1 MQTAPLPTNP
11 LSRRRFLQLSGL
23 SAAGLLLGCAVNPV
37 TGRQQLMLVSEA
49 SEIQMDRQRSPFQF
63 SADYGALQ
71 DHALNAYINRTGLAI
86 AKHTQRP
93 NMPYS
98 FRGVNAVYANAYAF
112 PGGSIAVTRGML
124 IELENEAE
132 LAALLGHEL
141 GHVNARHTAQQM
153 SKGML
158 SQLLVSGLSIYA
170 ASYGRAYGDLA
181 SQIGSLGAGAL
192 LASYSRDN
200 ERQADALGME
210 YVVRSGYSPR
220 GMIELLEILKRQARQ
235 KGSATELLF
244 ATHPMSDERYRTA
257 VERAATRY
265 AGAMGLPL
273 YRQRFMDHTVHL
285 RSQKAGIRIL
295 QKAQSEMARQNF
307 SAANALFARALKQ
320 LPHDYAGLLMTAKC
334 KLAQTKPARALP
346 YARAAKQ
353 VYPQEA
359 QAYFVSGYAEL
370 QLKRYAAAYTDF
382 SQNERLLP
390 GNPQTLFYKGYAL
403 EGMHRRQAAARAY
416 YRYLQTVHKGKL
428 AAHAYRRLVQWGY
441 LKP

>member
-1 MQTAPLPTNP
+1 MQTARLPAKP
-11 LSRRRFLQLSGL
+11 LSRRRFLQLTGL
-23 SAAGLLLGCAVNPV
+23 SAANLLLGCAVNPV

-63 SADYGALQ
+63 SSDYGALQ
-71 DHALNAYINRTGLAI
+71 DRALNAYINRTGLAI
-86 AKHTQRP
+86 ARHTQRP

-124 IELENEAE
+124 IELQNEAE

-141 GHVNARHTAQQM
+141 GHVNARHTAEQM

-158 SQLLVSGLSIYA
+158 SRLLISGLSIYA
-170 ASYGRAYGDLA
+170 GSYGYGDLA
-181 SQIGSLGAGAL
+181 SRIGSLGAGAL

-210 YVVRSGYSPR
+210 YMVRSGYSPR
-220 GMIELLEILKRQARQ
+220 GMIELLEILKRQSSQ
-235 KGSATELLF
+235 KPGATDLLF

-257 VERAATRY
+257 VARATTRY
-265 AGAMGLPL
+265 AAAMDLPE

-295 QKAQSEMARQNF
+295 QKGRSEMARENF
-307 SAANALFARALKQ
+307 SGAEALFARALKQ
-320 LPHDYAGLLMTAKC
+320 LPHDYAGLLMMAKC
-334 KLAQTKPARALP
+334 KLVQKKPAQALP

-370 QLKRYAAAYTDF
+370 QLKRWGAAYADF
-382 SQNERLLP
+382 SQNEKLLP
-390 GNPQTLFYKGYAL
+390 GNPNTAFYKGYAL
-403 EGMHRRQAAARAY
+403 EGMHRRQEAARAY
-416 YRYLQTVHKGKL
+416 YRYLQTVNEGKL
-428 AAHAYRRLVQWGY
+428 AAYASRRLVQWGY